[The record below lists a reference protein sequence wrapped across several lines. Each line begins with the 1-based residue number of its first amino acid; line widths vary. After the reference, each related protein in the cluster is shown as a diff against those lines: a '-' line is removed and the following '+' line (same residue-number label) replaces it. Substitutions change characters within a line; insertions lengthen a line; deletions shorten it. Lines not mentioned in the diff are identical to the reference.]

1 MSHSYSTQRDKNLSK
16 LAGYSS
22 SDRRYEERNHDSP
35 ANEGFM
41 TLLSEQISSLNER
54 MDEFTSRIEELNSK
68 LSCNKNSPTQQSL
81 SIQTEVCNGSAPT
94 SYFISGLD
102 NGCLTNSI
110 MPHSSSSSQLAKDSP
125 LMEEISTI
133 SRGQRQVMHQLD
145 NLCNL
150 MRESSAERSRLAR
163 TGSSNSGNRGRS
175 SKSSFLSNVES
186 NKLPLVLTV
195 AICSIGI
202 IVIKSYI
209 NKRQ

>member
-1 MSHSYSTQRDKNLSK
+1 
-16 LAGYSS
+16 
-22 SDRRYEERNHDSP
+22 
-35 ANEGFM
+35 M

-125 LMEEISTI
+125 LMEEVSNLTHL
-133 SRGQRQVMHQLD
+133 SFMNLD
-145 NLCNL
+145 FIALLCNFEL
-150 MRESSAERSRLAR
+150 LWC
-163 TGSSNSGNRGRS
+163 NRYRPYHEDS
-175 SKSSFLSNVES
+175 V
-186 NKLPLVLTV
+186 KLCISWIIC
-195 AICSIGI
+195 AI
-202 IVIKSYI
+202 
-209 NKRQ
+209 